1 MSFSLEDVFKEVPP
15 QTGNGGRHLTPSSVF
30 KDAPIA
36 PATRLDKTT
45 AAAREIL
52 EAEASER
59 TLKSAK
65 LKLAREAR
73 DAELSR

>member
-1 MSFSLEDVFKEVPP
+1 MSFSLDDVFKDVPP

-30 KDAPIA
+30 KDAPVA

-45 AAAREIL
+45 EAAKVIL

-59 TLKSAK
+59 ARKSAK
-65 LKLAREAR
+65 LRLERESR
-73 DAELSR
+73 DAGISE

>member
-1 MSFSLEDVFKEVPP
+1 LSFSLADVFKEVPP

-30 KDAPIA
+30 KDAPAA

-52 EAEASER
+52 EAEAGER
-59 TLKSAK
+59 ARKSAK
-65 LKLAREAR
+65 LRLAREAR
-73 DAELSR
+73 DAGISE

>member
-1 MSFSLEDVFKEVPP
+1 MSFSLEDVFNAVPP
-15 QTGNGGRHLTPSSVF
+15 QTGNGGRHLAPSSVF
-30 KDAPIA
+30 KDTPAA

-52 EAEASER
+52 EAETSER
-59 TLKSAK
+59 TLKTAK

-73 DAELSR
+73 DAGLSR